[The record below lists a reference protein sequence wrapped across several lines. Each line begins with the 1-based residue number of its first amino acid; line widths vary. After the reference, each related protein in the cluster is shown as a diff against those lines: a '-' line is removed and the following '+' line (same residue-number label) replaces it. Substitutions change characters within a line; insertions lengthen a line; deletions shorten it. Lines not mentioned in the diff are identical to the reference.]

1 MTTWCCQV
9 VHTSTTGRRHQTCLH
24 SQMTPPASP
33 TLTFPT
39 NTLWKTSTWASLAL
53 YSSVSLVRN
62 RLSPFSPSP
71 CPCTFVF
78 VSLKLAMF
86 CSLKRQ
92 SRWVGEANWRS
103 PWVRLPLWGFWWE
116 REQVQTKQPC
126 LRHSHQIH
134 NQWVC
139 RGITAKWVRFTSIF
153 FHHSNAMCCCTL
165 TSACTQRRYNSTI
178 AFFPYFYFIT
188 LLHF

>member
-1 MTTWCCQV
+1 MRDQQYLQIFLKRQFINCITFSSINVRLTTSLQVPTTLTIHHRRKKMTTWCCQV

-92 SRWVGEANWRS
+92 SR
-103 PWVRLPLWGFWWE
+103 
-116 REQVQTKQPC
+116 
-126 LRHSHQIH
+126 
-134 NQWVC
+134 
-139 RGITAKWVRFTSIF
+139 
-153 FHHSNAMCCCTL
+153 
-165 TSACTQRRYNSTI
+165 
-178 AFFPYFYFIT
+178 
-188 LLHF
+188 